1 MYIIVKGKRS
11 YLQERLLEQ
20 CEEGRYQAKQNQ
32 RLMSSPFRPT
42 GGNSSPGYIDMSE
55 ARSLLSK
62 ETHVEDFSAVAD
74 VFKSN
79 PLRYE
84 AYGKSGV
91 KKGEL

>member
-11 YLQERLLEQ
+11 PLQERLLEQ

-32 RLMSSPFRPT
+32 RLL
-42 GGNSSPGYIDMSE
+42 SSPGYIDMSE

-62 ETHVEDFSAVAD
+62 EAHVEDFSGIAD

-79 PLRYE
+79 PLKYE
-84 AYGKSGV
+84 AFGKSGI

>member
-11 YLQERLLEQ
+11 PLQERMLEQ

-32 RLMSSPFRPT
+32 RLMSVPS
-42 GGNSSPGYIDMSE
+42 YIDTSDVQ
-55 ARSLLSK
+55 SLLSR

-79 PLRYE
+79 PLKYE
-84 AYGKSGV
+84 AFGKSGV
-91 KKGEL
+91 KKGKL